1 MEDVLEDALVSD
13 DVFVSELED
22 VEELD
27 CEELDDEELD
37 DEEGFGTSL

>member
-27 CEELDDEELD
+27 CEELDDEEID